1 MDEAIQETNAETS
14 NPKNHVDKFKI
25 PLMGMTFETM
35 EKTWWYGRH
44 VGFWIQAQIS
54 SKTRWGSNYLTN
66 RQLFF
71 H

>member
-35 EKTWWYGRH
+35 EKT
-44 VGFWIQAQIS
+44 
-54 SKTRWGSNYLTN
+54 
-66 RQLFF
+66 
-71 H
+71 